1 MEFALILIPF
11 ALAAALP
18 IIGGRM
24 HATRLN
30 WVLAA
35 VLLALFGWLL
45 TFFPT
50 IATQGAVIVEQAW
63 VASFGLTF
71 ALYIDGLAL
80 LFALLITG
88 IGAAIFLYAGYYLD
102 DDPRAPRFFA
112 LLMAFAGSM
121 LGVVLSGNL
130 ILLFVCW
137 ELTSL
142 FSFLLIGFDGTKP
155 EARSGAAQALVITGG
170 GGLALFVGL
179 ILMGTAS
186 GSFDLAQVL
195 NAPLRDHPH
204 YAAITLLVL
213 AGCFTKSAQ
222 VPFHFWLPGGMTA
235 PTPASAYLHS
245 ATMVKAG
252 VYLLARFYPTL
263 ADTDLWFTALVGV
276 GTVTMLVGALNAP
289 FKRDL
294 KALLAYATVSW
305 LGALVLLLGLP
316 HYEGYLAALVGIIG
330 HALYKSPLFMLVGVI
345 DHATGTRVI
354 DKLGGLVRSMP
365 IGAVIAIVSGLSMAG
380 IMPLMGFVSKETL
393 IHALTHY
400 HGEYATLIALVVF
413 VAAGLLV
420 IVAAIFVWDV
430 FFRPARSA
438 DASTPVEEDHAA
450 GHAPHDDAHH
460 HAPNRLI
467 FLGPAVIALMSLVLA
482 LLLEPL
488 INPLLATILPGEFS
502 LYLFAGVNTEFIL
515 SLIIVAAGIAVFL
528 ARRFWLRELPEPLS
542 VARGYK
548 ALLRGVDRAGDFLLR
563 AQNGKLSHYL
573 AVILGVV
580 GVLMVLPGT
589 QYLQTVGV
597 EFSLRDA
604 TDLLKAVL
612 LILSL
617 VATLASV
624 LFKGHLLAALALGV
638 AGYSV
643 AGVFLLE
650 PATDVAL
657 VQVLVETLGAVLII
671 VMLSRIS
678 EKRRRR
684 AADVLWGKGRATLRR
699 DVLVAVM
706 VSAGVTAFALA
717 AVINRPDRESIIAEW
732 YLTNTESV
740 GVTDVVGAMITD
752 FRATDTLIEITVFSM
767 AGLGALT
774 VLQLTKRRDMD
785 GAFQLPMPMSQIT
798 TPLTRWA
805 ATLFLPFAV
814 IIALAQ
820 LLYAGN
826 APGDGFTAGVIGGI
840 SLALWYQVFGYS
852 VERLRRIRADRLIG
866 VGLSLALFNAA
877 LPLLLGKD
885 FLAHNKFGDIPL
897 PAGLHFSSSTL
908 FEIAIALTVFASMV
922 NILNAITNPEGIEQL

>member
-30 WVLAA
+30 WLLAA
-35 VLLALFGWLL
+35 VLLGLFGWLL
-45 TFFPT
+45 TLFPT
-50 IATQGAVIVEQAW
+50 IAAQGAVIVEQAW
-63 VASFGLTF
+63 VESFGLTF

-137 ELTSL
+137 ELTSI

-186 GSFDLAQVL
+186 DSFDLAQVL
-195 NAPLRDHPH
+195 SAPLQDHPH

-276 GTVTMLVGALNAP
+276 GAVTMLVGALNAP

-316 HYEGYLAALVGIIG
+316 HYEGYLAAMVGIIG

-345 DHATGTRVI
+345 DHATGTRLI
-354 DKLGGLVRSMP
+354 DKLGGLARSMP
-365 IGAVIAIVSGLSMAG
+365 VGAVIAVVSGLSMAG
-380 IMPLMGFVSKETL
+380 IIPLMGFVAKETL
-393 IHALTHY
+393 VHALTHY

-430 FFRPARSA
+430 FFRPARFG
-438 DASTPVEEDHAA
+438 A
-450 GHAPHDDAHH
+450 GTKAISEHHTLDHAPHDLHH
-460 HAPNRLI
+460 HAPHPLI
-467 FLGPAVIALMSLVLA
+467 FLGPGVIALLSLALA

-488 INPLLATILPGEFS
+488 INPLLATILPGDFS
-502 LYLFAGVNTEFIL
+502 LYLFAGINQEFII

-528 ARRFWLRELPEPLS
+528 ARRLWLRELPEPLS

-548 ALLRGVDRAGDFLLR
+548 AFMRGIDRVGDFVLR

-580 GVLMVLPGT
+580 GLLMVLPGA

-597 EFSLRDA
+597 EFSVRDA

-678 EKRRRR
+678 EKRRRA

-699 DVLVAVM
+699 DVLVAMM

-717 AVINRPDRESIIAEW
+717 AVINRPERESIIAEW
-732 YLTNTESV
+732 YLANTESV

-820 LLYAGN
+820 LMYAGN

-852 VERLRRIRADRLIG
+852 VQRLRRIRADRLIG
-866 VGLSLALFNAA
+866 VGLSLALVNAA